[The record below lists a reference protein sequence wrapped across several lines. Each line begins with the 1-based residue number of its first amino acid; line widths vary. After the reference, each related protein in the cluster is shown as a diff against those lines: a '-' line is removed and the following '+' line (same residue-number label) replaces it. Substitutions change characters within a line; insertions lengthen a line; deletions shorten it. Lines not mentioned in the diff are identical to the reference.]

1 MIMFFSRNGK
11 LLMNLDL
18 YSSFGYFDGYKDL
31 RSYLSYGIQRSEP
44 TRYHQQQTYMFD
56 KIDINYICIH
66 LLFLISFKF
75 CTLLIKCHMPMFHFM
90 HTSRSNFEIILCTSG
105 RIILLVKIMGFRFI
119 TYPFYLWHFIQF
131 DQYILK
137 DE

>member
-56 KIDINYICIH
+56 KIDINQICIH

-75 CTLLIKCHMPMFHFM
+75 CTLLIKCQCFISCTLVVPI
-90 HTSRSNFEIILCTSG
+90 SILFYAPLEELFFLLKLWVSVSLH
-105 RIILLVKIMGFRFI
+105 ILFI
-119 TYPFYLWHFIQF
+119 YGIFIQF

>member
-56 KIDINYICIH
+56 KIDINQICIH

-75 CTLLIKCHMPMFHFM
+75 CTLFDQMPMFHFM
-90 HTSRSNFEIILCTSG
+90 HTRPIVVPILRLFYAPLEELFFLLKLWASVSLHILFIYGILFSLTS
-105 RIILLVKIMGFRFI
+105 I
-119 TYPFYLWHFIQF
+119 Y
-131 DQYILK
+131 
-137 DE
+137 